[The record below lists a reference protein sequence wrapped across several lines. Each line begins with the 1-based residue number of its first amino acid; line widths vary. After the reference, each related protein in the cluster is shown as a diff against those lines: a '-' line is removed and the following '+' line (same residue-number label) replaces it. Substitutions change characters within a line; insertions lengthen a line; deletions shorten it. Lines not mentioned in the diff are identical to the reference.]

1 MLQICFKIKV
11 NRIWLG
17 KQVKVNNDRLH
28 QRCPD
33 DITTPPLLQ
42 ASQAVHG
49 ADFITTSQFMSQVI
63 SVRICGCQVDTLFYY
78 SRLLCPIFFPLTC
91 WDLITFSINV
101 TITDSGDPFFAHTP
115 QMFIP
120 VFTIIEFIGY
130 LGWIKVAETLLNPW
144 GDDDEDFQINY
155 LIDRNFQVR
164 AALLENL
171 SLSFLQGICSTWP
184 LNWETWAFAYH
195 IKINCFTCRIF

>member
-1 MLQICFKIKV
+1 M
-11 NRIWLG
+11 
-17 KQVKVNNDRLH
+17 
-28 QRCPD
+28 
-33 DITTPPLLQ
+33 
-42 ASQAVHG
+42 
-49 ADFITTSQFMSQVI
+49 
-63 SVRICGCQVDTLFYY
+63 
-78 SRLLCPIFFPLTC
+78 
-91 WDLITFSINV
+91 ITFSINV

-171 SLSFLQGICSTWP
+171 GLSFLKGKFSTWP
-184 LNWETWAFAYH
+184 LNWET
-195 IKINCFTCRIF
+195 